1 MRTRDNYY
9 TNRYGRAIPINLTG
23 ARIGLRTVLEQRIN
37 NRGEHLYLCKCL
49 CGRQGWYTRHV
60 LLSGQS
66 RSCASCTY
74 FCKKDAE
81 RWGIQSPP
89 KHQTS
94 NTQHPNI
101 KHPNIKHYQHE

>member
-9 TNRYGRAIPINLTG
+9 TNRYGRAIPIDLTG
-23 ARIGLRTVLEQRIN
+23 ARIGLRTVLEQRRN
-37 NRGEHLYLCKCL
+37 GKGQYFCLCECL
-49 CGRQGWYTRHV
+49 CGRRGWATRHD
-60 LLSGQS
+60 LLTGKS

-89 KHQTS
+89 
-94 NTQHPNI
+94 NTQLAIDNHG
-101 KHPNIKHYQHE
+101 